1 MASKM
6 RFERIAAARKDR
18 PTIPHARTLNDM
30 ALTLSLLELF
40 QRDTCPQKVE
50 CIPCPSGQS
59 CSIVA
64 KSATQCSKAI
74 CVLDDS
80 DGSSSKGP
88 GAGAIAGGVIGGIVA
103 IAVLTYLVWK
113 FLIKPKRA
121 SDTATTLHSSVFE
134 PDNSTIGREEKP
146 ESLPL
151 QRRNS
156 ATTVHSIASTVLTR
170 ASNIIQI
177 AYIPGVTNR
186 PNTGQ
191 GSNNADVLVPP
202 VPPMPGN
209 HSSEYPY
216 YSSAS
221 EARNSTYSGFSGYSE
236 APSHSVAGNRSSIA
250 STIYGRQAQ
259 VQNPAQ
265 AGVRAKPTVVSV
277 KGSGNTP
284 PMNQH
289 VERFADRPE
298 STLSSVSLTSTM
310 LNSANTAMPGRAQV
324 VKVGIK
330 KNSPSQGSDA
340 ASSTASIAI
349 SSVDS
354 EKEVVT
360 PEILQTMT
368 LPAIAYTPP
377 TDPSPFADP
386 PSNVAQRPSL
396 ADIKEESSSSLPKN
410 TKSPFSDEHATK

>member
-1 MASKM
+1 M
-6 RFERIAAARKDR
+6 RDE
-18 PTIPHARTLNDM
+18 
-30 ALTLSLLELF
+30 
-40 QRDTCPQKVE
+40 QCPPLV
-50 CIPCPSGQS
+50 CPSCKSGES
-59 CSIVA
+59 CTFIA

-74 CVLDDS
+74 CVADDAS
-80 DGSSSKGP
+80 SGGSSKGP
-88 GAGAIAGGVIGGIVA
+88 GAGAIAGGVIGGIAAVA
-103 IAVLTYLVWK
+103 ILTYLVWK
-113 FLIKPKRA
+113 FLIKPKRS

-134 PDNSTIGREEKP
+134 ADNSTIGREEKA
-146 ESLPL
+146 ESVPL

-156 ATTVHSIASTVLTR
+156 TTTVHSIASTVLTR

-177 AYIPGVTNR
+177 AYIPGVTGR

-191 GSNNADVLVPP
+191 GSNSSHPSDVLVPP

-209 HSSEYPY
+209 GNHGEYPY
-216 YSSAS
+216 YAGAS

-284 PMNQH
+284 PMNQDA
-289 VERFADRPE
+289 ERFADRPE
-298 STLSSVSLTSTM
+298 STFSSVSLTSTM

-330 KNSPSQGSDA
+330 KTSPSQRSDA
-340 ASSTASIAI
+340 ASSTTSIAI

-368 LPAIAYTPP
+368 LPSIAYTPP

-410 TKSPFSDEHATK
+410 AKSPFSDEHATK